1 MVSSPKII
9 IFILVWICCNAETKL
24 SLLVKA
30 SRDRVKK
37 KKEKKKKVKQFK
49 INNMN
54 PEQQKKNP
62 QV

>member
-37 KKEKKKKVKQFK
+37 KKKVKQFK

-54 PEQQKKNP
+54 LEQQKKP
-62 QV
+62 SSIK

>member
-37 KKEKKKKVKQFK
+37 KKKKVKQFK

-54 PEQQKKNP
+54 PEQQQKNP